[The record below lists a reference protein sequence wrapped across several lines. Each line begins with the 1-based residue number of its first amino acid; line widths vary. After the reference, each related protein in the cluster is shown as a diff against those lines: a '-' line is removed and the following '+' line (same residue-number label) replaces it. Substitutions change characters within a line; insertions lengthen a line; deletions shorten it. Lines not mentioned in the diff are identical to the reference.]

1 MKIMNKGV
9 VLDGG
14 MYYYW
19 DGRNDGMMAKVMM
32 RGYDDA
38 EYYVYDYV
46 TSDVWIALHLFTYN
60 FGSKM
65 EL

>member
-1 MKIMNKGV
+1 MNGV

-19 DGRNDGMMAKVMM
+19 DGSNDGMMAKVMM

-38 EYYVYDYV
+38 EYYDYDYV
-46 TSDVWIALHLFTYN
+46 VSDDD
-60 FGSKM
+60 
-65 EL
+65 E